1 MKLHRSN
8 TCPQS
13 NLNWVMVLHHVTV
26 PRQLT
31 GGPLL
36 CVRGVTCHMI
46 DDTTG
51 VQGLRLIA
59 SLNHFVWRSADGLA
73 AARAPACP
81 RTQDTCIQ
89 TQAMLERQT
98 KHTLTIAR
106 TTAAA
111 SCSSRSPVGSPEVQS
126 REAGIAGRSLPDWNR
141 SVAGSA
147 PVHCLWLSC
156 QSLQKQINKMNELSH
171 TKTILAAVI
180 VALRSFLLSWTWASK
195 WLIPD

>member
-1 MKLHRSN
+1 MKPHRSN

-13 NLNWVMVLHHVTV
+13 NLNWVMVLHHVAV

-36 CVRGVTCHMI
+36 CVTGVTCHMI

-59 SLNHFVWRSADGLA
+59 SLNHFVWRSADGLPA
-73 AARAPACP
+73 A
-81 RTQDTCIQ
+81 QDACIQ
-89 TQAMLERQT
+89 TQAMLQRQT

-106 TTAAA
+106 ATAAA
-111 SCSSRSPVGSPEVQS
+111 SCSSRSSPEVQG
-126 REAGIAGRSLPDWNR
+126 REAGIAGRSLPDWNC
-141 SVAGSA
+141 SAAGSA
-147 PVHCLWLSC
+147 PVHCLWLNC
-156 QSLQKQINKMNELSH
+156 QSLQKQINKINERSH

-180 VALRSFLLSWTWASK
+180 VALRSFLSSRTWASK

>member
-1 MKLHRSN
+1 MVDLCRFGFKPCLGCICSDGILRNYWKWMSRGRHYSKCQALLRRLSVWWNSRRSN

-59 SLNHFVWRSADGLA
+59 SLNHFVWRSADGLP

-111 SCSSRSPVGSPEVQS
+111 SCSSRSPVGSPEVQV
-126 REAGIAGRSLPDWNR
+126 REAGGRCRIEIVPWLEVLQFIAFD
-141 SVAGSA
+141 
-147 PVHCLWLSC
+147 
-156 QSLQKQINKMNELSH
+156 
-171 TKTILAAVI
+171 
-180 VALRSFLLSWTWASK
+180 
-195 WLIPD
+195 

>member
-1 MKLHRSN
+1 
-8 TCPQS
+8 
-13 NLNWVMVLHHVTV
+13 MVLHHVTV

-59 SLNHFVWRSADGLA
+59 SLNHFVWRSADGLP

-89 TQAMLERQT
+89 AQGMLVRQT

-111 SCSSRSPVGSPEVQS
+111 KRQFTCTCRKSRSSRQRSRNRREVVAGFKLFRGWKCSS
-126 REAGIAGRSLPDWNR
+126 SLPLIKL
-141 SVAGSA
+141 SV
-147 PVHCLWLSC
+147 V
-156 QSLQKQINKMNELSH
+156 
-171 TKTILAAVI
+171 TKTN
-180 VALRSFLLSWTWASK
+180 K
-195 WLIPD
+195 

>member
-1 MKLHRSN
+1 MVDLCRFGFKPCLACICSDGILRNCWKWMSRGRHYSKCQAPHRSN

-59 SLNHFVWRSADGLA
+59 SLNHCVWRSADGLHLPH
-73 AARAPACP
+73 ARPPACP

-89 TQAMLERQT
+89 TQAMLQRQT
-98 KHTLTIAR
+98 KHTRDDRENNSGSKLQFTFTCRKVQKFKSEKQEPQGGRCRIEIVPWLEVLQFIAF
-106 TTAAA
+106 
-111 SCSSRSPVGSPEVQS
+111 
-126 REAGIAGRSLPDWNR
+126 D
-141 SVAGSA
+141 
-147 PVHCLWLSC
+147 
-156 QSLQKQINKMNELSH
+156 
-171 TKTILAAVI
+171 
-180 VALRSFLLSWTWASK
+180 
-195 WLIPD
+195 